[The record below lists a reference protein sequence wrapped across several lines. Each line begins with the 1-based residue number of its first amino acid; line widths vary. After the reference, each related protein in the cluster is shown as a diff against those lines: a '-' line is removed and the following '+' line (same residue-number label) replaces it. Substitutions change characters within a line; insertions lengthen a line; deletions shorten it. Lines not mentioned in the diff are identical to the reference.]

1 MISGD
6 LEAVGPRLDDAE
18 AALAAAAAHG
28 IHPWPETD
36 ELRTLPS
43 TIEVYRASLAQ
54 AGGDIEGTAR
64 HARRALDLAGPHDH
78 LARGSAAGFLGLT
91 AWARGDV
98 QQALETFGE
107 AVASL
112 RAAGN
117 VVDEL
122 SGTIVLADLW
132 RAAGRPGR
140 ARELCQQSLNRAE
153 ELGDPVARATA
164 ELHCALA
171 DLDVA
176 ADDLEG
182 ARQHLATATDL
193 VGAAV
198 VTETHFRHGVAAAL
212 LAAAEGDLS
221 TALGQLDRAEQLYR
235 PGFLPDVRPI
245 PAIRARMN
253 VRQGALSGPADWAR
267 DRGIGLGDAAHY
279 LSEYDHLTFVRLV
292 LAEQRGAAARPDDP
306 PSRPG
311 PGAARPA
318 GRGRPRDG
326 ARRKPGRDPPP
337 AGAHP
342 SMPPGRRPPAL
353 TALADA
359 LTATPEPEG
368 CTRLFL
374 DEGAAATEL
383 LRAVQR
389 DRLVGQHA
397 RHLLAAAA
405 RHAGRPP
412 GGARP
417 GIRPPLPEPLSER
430 ELQVLRLLERRAE
443 RARHRPCPVHL
454 PQHAAHPHQARLHQ
468 ARRLQPPRGGG
479 PRPRARPARAAHD
492 ARISPRRSHHRVMP
506 AHPCRS

>member
-1 MISGD
+1 
-6 LEAVGPRLDDAE
+6 
-18 AALAAAAAHG
+18 
-28 IHPWPETD
+28 
-36 ELRTLPS
+36 
-43 TIEVYRASLAQ
+43 
-54 AGGDIEGTAR
+54 
-64 HARRALDLAGPHDH
+64 
-78 LARGSAAGFLGLT
+78 
-91 AWARGDV
+91 
-98 QQALETFGE
+98 
-107 AVASL
+107 
-112 RAAGN
+112 
-117 VVDEL
+117 
-122 SGTIVLADLW
+122 
-132 RAAGRPGR
+132 
-140 ARELCQQSLNRAE
+140 LNRAE

-182 ARQHLATATDL
+182 ARQHLATDTDL

-253 VRQGALSGPADWAR
+253 VRQGAFSGPADWAR

-292 LAEQRGAAARPDDP
+292 LAEQRGAAGRLDTPLLDRAVELLDRL
-306 PSRPG
+306 G
-311 PGAARPA
+311 EAARVTGRAGSLVEIHLLRALTHDAA
-318 GRGRPRDG
+318 GRR
-326 ARRKPGRDPPP
+326 A
-337 AGAHP
+337 
-342 SMPPGRRPPAL
+342 PAL

-359 LTATPEPEG
+359 LTATTEPEG

-405 RHAGRPP
+405 RHAGRPS

-417 GIRPPLPEPLSER
+417 GIRPPVEPLSER
-430 ELQVLRLLERRAE
+430 ELQVLRLLEGELSGPDIARALFISPNTLRTHTKHVFTKLGVSSRREAVA
-443 RARHRPCPVHL
+443 RARERGLLGPPVCPSS
-454 PQHAAHPHQARLHQ
+454 HPAGHII
-468 ARRLQPPRGGG
+468 G
-479 PRPRARPARAAHD
+479 
-492 ARISPRRSHHRVMP
+492 
-506 AHPCRS
+506 